1 MITISAKDVAA
12 LRARTG
18 AGIGDCKKALE
29 ESGGEME
36 QAIDLLRKKGIAKAD
51 KRAGRAAAE
60 GQIIT
65 WVSDDATLAV
75 MVELNSETDFVARN
89 EEFAG
94 FATLVAR
101 HIAEDTSLDGL
112 AEITA
117 DHSLLLKH
125 WHHDKALTL
134 GEVVKAAAAKTGE
147 NITLRRV
154 VRYASSGAIGFYRH
168 FNGKIAVLVDV
179 TGVSGDAGKSLAA
192 TIAEHAAAGVPVVP
206 VGVSKAD
213 VPSDVL
219 ERERR
224 IYMEQAKE
232 SGKPEAI
239 AEKMVAGRIEKYY
252 KEVTLL
258 EQPWVR
264 DPDKTIS
271 QLVKAVPGAV
281 VKRFVRFQMGEA

>member
-1 MITISAKDVAA
+1 MMTISAKDVAA

-29 ESGGEME
+29 EAGGDME
-36 QAIDLLRKKGIAKAD
+36 QAVDVLRKKGIAKAD

-65 WVSDDATLAV
+65 WVSDDASLAAII
-75 MVELNSETDFVARN
+75 ELNSETDFVARN
-89 EEFAG
+89 EEFVAL
-94 FATLVAR
+94 ATLVVR
-101 HIAEDTSLDGL
+101 HIAEDTSLDGI
-112 AEITA
+112 ADISA
-117 DHSLLLKH
+117 DHALLAKH
-125 WHHDKALTL
+125 WHHDKAQTL

-147 NITLRRV
+147 NVTLRRV
-154 VRYASSGAIGFYRH
+154 ARYTSDGAIGFYRH

-179 TGVSGDAGKSLAA
+179 RGVTGDAGKAPAA

-206 VGVSKAD
+206 VGVNKED
-213 VPSDVL
+213 VPADVL
-219 ERERR
+219 ERERK
-224 IYMEQAKE
+224 IYFEQAKE

-264 DPDKTIS
+264 DPEKTIS
-271 QLVKAVPGAV
+271 QLVKAVPGAS